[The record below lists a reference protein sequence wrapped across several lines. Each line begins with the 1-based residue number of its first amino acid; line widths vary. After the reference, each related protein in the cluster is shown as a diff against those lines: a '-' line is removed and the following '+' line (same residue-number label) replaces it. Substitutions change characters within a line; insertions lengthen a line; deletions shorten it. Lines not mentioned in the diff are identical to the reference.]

1 MTNSI
6 EARGSRNSGGLPWAF
21 DEESMLSG
29 ILLPV
34 QFYPPASAT
43 PYQRLLAAILEDAIR
58 CFQKN
63 CGARSIRRHI
73 IFQEAEAWLFD
84 RRGTGF
90 MSCLTLCE
98 SLGFDPIQLRQYLRK
113 WKMNKQ
119 AGLAAPLMGRVRLAS
134 PKPKIT
140 QPDTRVSSPKRG
152 QKQPGGVCI

>member
-1 MTNSI
+1 
-6 EARGSRNSGGLPWAF
+6 
-21 DEESMLSG
+21 
-29 ILLPV
+29 
-34 QFYPPASAT
+34 
-43 PYQRLLAAILEDAIR
+43 
-58 CFQKN
+58 
-63 CGARSIRRHI
+63 
-73 IFQEAEAWLFD
+73 
-84 RRGTGF
+84 